1 VSKKHATV
9 TYHGLN
15 PPTITNHSQR
25 NGLWVNDTFVPTGAS
40 VDLKGDDVIRIAG
53 ATSDTALYTFTV
65 KLSTPPADTR
75 VLHVIVGT
83 TVQTCVNFMLSVFFF
98 VLLVFFSSLFCVI
111 RAVVVERIETC
122 A

>member
-1 VSKKHATV
+1 V

-15 PPTITNHSQR
+15 PPTITNHSEY
-25 NGLWVNDTFVPTGAS
+25 NGLWVNDTFVPTDAS
-40 VDLKGDDVIRIAG
+40 VDLKGNDVICIAG

-83 TVQTCVNFMLSVFFF
+83 TVQTCVNCMLPFFFRASRVFF
-98 VLLVFFSSLFCVI
+98 VSLSCDS
-111 RAVVVERIETC
+111 RC
-122 A
+122 